1 VAEAGGDPGAETAGD
16 RLSAWVENQGPDIL
30 PADLTEVFDKFW
42 TRREG
47 GSGLGLAISRRI
59 VEAHGG
65 EIRAENTRQGPRFTF
80 TLPLVPQ
87 LAAAP

>member
-1 VAEAGGDPGAETAGD
+1 
-16 RLSAWVENQGPDIL
+16 VENQGPDIR